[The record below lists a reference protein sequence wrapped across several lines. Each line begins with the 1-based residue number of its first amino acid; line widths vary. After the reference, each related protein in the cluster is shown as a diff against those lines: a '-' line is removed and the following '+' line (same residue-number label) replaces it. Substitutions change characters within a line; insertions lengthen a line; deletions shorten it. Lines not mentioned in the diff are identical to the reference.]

1 MTLIERA
8 MLDELVDVLSAIAPE
23 KTVLL
28 RLYREKARAEWRE
41 QYGSPFDPTNL
52 ESGVA

>member
-8 MLDELVDVLSAIAPE
+8 MLNELVDVLSKIAPE

-28 RLYREKARAEWRE
+28 RLYRDQWRQE
-41 QYGSPFDPTNL
+41 RRDECPVFDPTNL
-52 ESGVA
+52 ESSVA